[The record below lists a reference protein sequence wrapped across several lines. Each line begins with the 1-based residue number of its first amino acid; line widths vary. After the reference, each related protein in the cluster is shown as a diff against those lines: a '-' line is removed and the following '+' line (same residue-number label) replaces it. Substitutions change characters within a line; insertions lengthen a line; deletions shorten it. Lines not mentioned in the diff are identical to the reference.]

1 MLTAADFYLA
11 PLCLMILYLFAFIM
25 KRRYRNSE
33 MAKYILPALTIR
45 FACAIIYTLVLVY
58 YYGLGDSFNY
68 YQGVLDMHRA
78 VVDDKSVL
86 KEIYSKVQLEPGDKM
101 YNYFYYSA
109 SWSIRYYM
117 LESRTYMVSKF
128 GLPFSLIFNK
138 SFLCISFCISFFAFL
153 GSWKIFKLFAGL
165 YPHLVKKI
173 AYATLFL
180 PSILFWGVSLLK
192 DPICL
197 GAMGFLLYYLHALF
211 IRRERMA
218 VAGIYVLLSAFL
230 LYNLKPYIL
239 FSLLGG
245 FFVWFFLQERQRIQ
259 RKDMRQAVTGLFV
272 ILALVASLFAI
283 RGVAQTE
290 ANAQLSPEN
299 LVSAIQHQQTVF
311 SRTDAGSGSNF
322 AVDGAPRSRLG
333 LVLYA
338 PLGLVN
344 TYFRPFPWDVR
355 SPLMLFSALEALAFA
370 ALTIMCF
377 RRLGIGTTFRTI
389 FSDPVITFCF
399 TFSLIFGGIIGI
411 TTPNFGA
418 LVRYKLPCVSFYLL
432 TFILVMD
439 KSGKFSPSYFFS
451 KRLF

>member
-1 MLTAADFYLA
+1 
-11 PLCLMILYLFAFIM
+11 M
-25 KRRYRNSE
+25 KRRYRHTE
-33 MAKYILPALTIR
+33 MAKYIIPALTIR

-58 YYGLGDSFNY
+58 YYGMGDSFNY
-68 YQGVLDMHRA
+68 YQGVLDMHHA
-78 VVDDKSVL
+78 VSDDSSVL
-86 KEIYSKVQLEPGDKM
+86 KEIYSKVQLQPTDKM
-101 YNYFYYSA
+101 YNYFYYSP

-153 GSWKIFKLFAGL
+153 GSWKIFKLFTEL

-192 DPICL
+192 DPVCL

-211 IRRERMA
+211 IKREKM
-218 VAGIYVLLSAFL
+218 VSASLYILFSVFL

-239 FSLLGG
+239 FSLLGV
-245 FFVWFFLQERQRIQ
+245 FFIWFFLQERQRIQ
-259 RKDMRQAVTGLFV
+259 RKDMRRAATGAFV
-272 ILALVASLFAI
+272 VLSLVAVVFAI

-290 ANAQLSPEN
+290 ANAQLSAEN
-299 LVSAIQHQQTVF
+299 LVTAIQHQQSVF
-311 SRTDAGSGSNF
+311 SKTEVGGGSNF
-322 AVDGAPRSRLG
+322 AVDGAPRSRIG
-333 LVLYA
+333 LMFYA

-370 ALTIMCF
+370 ALTIICF
-377 RRLGIGTTFRTI
+377 KRVGFGKTFSII
-389 FSDPVITFCF
+389 FSNPVITFCF
-399 TFSLIFGGIIGI
+399 LFSLIFGGIIGI

-418 LVRYKLPCVSFYLL
+418 LVRYKLPCVSFYVL